1 MKTVEAGVAEVIED
15 DDGHHEERVAH
26 GENVEGGAPEVLG
39 PHIEVKISLSL
50 NKESILTTFK
60 INFF

>member
-1 MKTVEAGVAEVIED
+1 MKTRVAGVAEVIED

-39 PHIEVKISLSL
+39 PHIEVKISLS
-50 NKESILTTFK
+50 
-60 INFF
+60 